1 MSLVG
6 AVKEKAEMATKT
18 WITDANNNRCSIDY
32 WGSRE
37 AAQKALDSLKN
48 CSGCS
53 DCYRCS
59 DCSDCSGCSSDNGL
73 RWEYAKGR

>member
-1 MSLVG
+1 
-6 AVKEKAEMATKT
+6 MATKI

-32 WGSRE
+32 WGSRK

-59 DCSDCSGCSSDNGL
+59 DCTDCYCCSDCYHCSGCFGCSSDNGL